1 MLKYLPSLLKIVPYV
16 LVRRCPSGWD
26 ALSEIT
32 STNSPTLL
40 GLLSHI
46 GFSLSLC
53 FSNYFLS
60 QPIRVFTF
68 SSHSRLHL
76 CLSIFLAYA
85 ALNLTF
91 SLLLG
96 GGAAIAQ
103 WISLRL
109 PSCRPGFESQ
119 SHHLCFYQIRFEL
132 WHIEKMKINKKRPE
146 LAHLKNFL
154 YIMFKFFLFLFITI
168 IKNSVPLFSQSSLLP
183 PRSSFTATIS
193 CFVRLIFYAVCLWE
207 IFSAYLLLNHYVE
220 WNSNSWHRYGNI

>member
-16 LVRRCPSGWD
+16 LVRQCPSGWE

-46 GFSLSLC
+46 GFSLSLFFIL
-53 FSNYFLS
+53 FSFSAHQSFHILLPLSSTFLPLYIFGLCRS
-60 QPIRVFTF
+60 QPNILF
-68 SSHSRLHL
+68 
-76 CLSIFLAYA
+76 IIG
-85 ALNLTF
+85 
-91 SLLLG
+91 G

-109 PSCRPGFESQ
+109 PSYRPGFESQ
-119 SHHLCFYQIRFEL
+119 SHHLCFNQIRFEL

-154 YIMFKFFLFLFITI
+154 YIMLKFFLFLF
-168 IKNSVPLFSQSSLLP
+168 SQSSRLP

-220 WNSNSWHRYGNI
+220 WNSNSWHR